1 MNKTKKVFALLL
13 AVVFVFSSFAQA
25 FAYQP
30 PSDVV
35 GSDIEDIATV
45 LGGLNVMVGDGDTG
59 NFEGDNAIKRSEF
72 AKVAVAAIGL
82 TDLANNSS

>member
-59 NFEGDNAIKRSEF
+59 NFVVPEGCFLFLGDNRNDSDDSRDP
-72 AKVAVAAIGL
+72 
-82 TDLANNSS
+82 DLGQL